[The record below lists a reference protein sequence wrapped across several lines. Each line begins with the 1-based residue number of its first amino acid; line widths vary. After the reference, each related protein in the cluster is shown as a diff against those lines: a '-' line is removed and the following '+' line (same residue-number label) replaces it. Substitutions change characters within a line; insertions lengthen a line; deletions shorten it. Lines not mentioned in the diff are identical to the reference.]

1 MLQLVAARKACLAAS
16 LMWCC
21 HVWQLSLLLLLL
33 LPWLLLLLLLQPLP
47 PLLLLPL
54 LQLLLPLSLLL
65 L

>member
-47 PLLLLPL
+47 PLLLLL
-54 LQLLLPLSLLL
+54 L
-65 L
+65 